1 VSDGLLQELD
11 CSKNTSDLTKGIW
24 IDLLE
29 PAKEQEEAVE
39 ALLHVDIPTGEEVRS
54 IDESSQIYQDE
65 HALVMTAR
73 VISKGETTRARL
85 VDVTFILADDKLI
98 TLRYGDPTPF
108 RAFVVRAEKS

>member
-39 ALLHVDIPTGEEVRS
+39 ALLHVDIPTREEVRS
-54 IDESSQIYQDE
+54 IDESSQIYQDGGV
-65 HALVMTAR
+65 LGNDCKSYPAR
-73 VISKGETTRARL
+73 AKRRAP
-85 VDVTFILADDKLI
+85 V
-98 TLRYGDPTPF
+98 
-108 RAFVVRAEKS
+108 

>member
-1 VSDGLLQELD
+1 MPLRQPDNQLTLTGKSPSQTDQDCISSLL
-11 CSKNTSDLTKGIW
+11 S
-24 IDLLE
+24 
-29 PAKEQEEAVE
+29 E
-39 ALLHVDIPTGEEVRS
+39 ALLRVDIPTREEVRS

-65 HALVMTAR
+65 HALVMTER

-85 VDVTFILADDKLI
+85 VDMTFILADDKLI